1 MGVRDFLESSRR
13 LLHVTSRPSRTEVW
27 LLVKI
32 SFLGVTIVGAIGF
45 MIRILFL
52 FVGLLPT
59 TGT

>member
-1 MGVRDFLESSRR
+1 MGIRDFVESSRR
-13 LLHVTSRPSRTEVW
+13 LLRVTSRPDRTEIW

-32 SFLGVTIVGAIGF
+32 SFLGVAIIGAVGF

-59 TGT
+59 PTP

>member
-13 LLHVTSRPSRTEVW
+13 LLRVTSRPSRTEVW